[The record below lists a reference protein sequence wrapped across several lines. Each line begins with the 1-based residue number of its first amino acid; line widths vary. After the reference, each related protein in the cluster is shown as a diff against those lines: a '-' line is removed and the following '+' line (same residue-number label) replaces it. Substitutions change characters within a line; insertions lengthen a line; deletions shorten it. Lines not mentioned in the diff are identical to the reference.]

1 MSESLASIF
10 EGQTNERVKRMGK
23 KIPKVDAGPRDLGFR
38 SYSYICG
45 GTGEGAIYGFS
56 NHEGKVVK

>member
-38 SYSYICG
+38 SYSYMC
-45 GTGEGAIYGFS
+45 
-56 NHEGKVVK
+56 VVALEKERYTDSVIMKER